1 MSYLCAIFLWLAIQ
15 TPLDRQLATVDFEQR
30 PGALLPLN
38 LTFRD
43 EAGQS
48 VRLGKYF
55 GARPVVLVFAYSA
68 CPNLCHVVLNGT
80 LESLR
85 NLPGTAG
92 HDFEV
97 VVVSIDP
104 KETAHAAMQ
113 QKQTYTAR
121 YARPG
126 SAAGWH
132 FLTGDEPA
140 IHTLTDAAGYRYI
153 YDAASGQFAHPSG
166 LVIVT
171 PTGKISRYFLG
182 IEYPPKEVRTAL
194 TEAAQDHVGNLA
206 ERLLLLCFHYNPSLG
221 RYGALITHTL
231 QVAGL
236 GTVLAVIIF
245 MRRAH
250 RHPCV

>member
-1 MSYLCAIFLWLAIQ
+1 MNYLCAIFLWLAIQ
-15 TPLDRQLATVDFEQR
+15 TPLDQQLAAVDFEQKL
-30 PGALLPLN
+30 GAVLPLD

-43 EAGQS
+43 ESGKS
-48 VRLGKYF
+48 VRLGSYF
-55 GARPVVLVFAYSA
+55 GSRPIVMVFAYSN

-92 HDFEV
+92 RDFEV

-104 KETAHAAMQ
+104 TETAHAAMQ

-132 FLTGDEPA
+132 FLTGDEAA
-140 IHTLTDAAGYRYI
+140 IHALTDAAGYHYF
-153 YDAASGQFAHPSG
+153 YDATSRQYAHPSG
-166 LVIVT
+166 LMIVT
-171 PTGKISRYFLG
+171 PTGKIARYFLG
-182 IEYPPKEVRTAL
+182 IEYPPKEVRVAIA
-194 TEAAQDHVGNLA
+194 EAAQDRVGGIA

-231 QVAGL
+231 QVAGI
-236 GTVLAVIIF
+236 GTVVAVAVF
-245 MRRAH
+245 MRRAQ
-250 RHPCV
+250 RRSTV